1 METSFL
7 RAILFGWITMV
18 LSLLVTTTLLAFIIR
33 FSSIKEI
40 TVLTVSIIVAF
51 FTLFIG
57 GLVAGLKSKSN
68 GIIIGLFTGGG
79 FTLVTFLVQFLG
91 YNDLFSVKQLL
102 FHSAYIVTA
111 IIGSILGVN
120 FMQLKQS

>member
-7 RAILFGWITMV
+7 RAVLFGWITMA
-18 LSLLVTTTLLAFIIR
+18 LTLLLTTTILAVIIR
-33 FSSIKEI
+33 FSTIKEI
-40 TVLTVSIIVAF
+40 TVLTLSMIVAF
-51 FTLFIG
+51 LTLFIG
-57 GLVAGLKSKSN
+57 GLVAGLKGKSN

-102 FHSAYIVTA
+102 FHSGYIVTA
-111 IIGSILGVN
+111 IIGSIIGVN

>member
-7 RAILFGWITMV
+7 RAILFGWITMA
-18 LSLLVTTTLLAFIIR
+18 LSLFVTTTLLAIMIR

-40 TVLTVSIIVAF
+40 TILTVSIIIAF
-51 FTLFIG
+51 ATLFIG
-57 GLVAGLKSKSN
+57 GLVAGLKGKAN
-68 GIIIGLFTGGG
+68 GLIIGLFTGGG

-91 YNDLFSVKQLL
+91 YNDLFSLKQLL

-111 IIGSILGVN
+111 VIGSIIGVN
-120 FMQLKQS
+120 FIQFKQS